1 MYMAPGDRLM
11 YMELQQHMYI
21 EVCYEC
27 RMFGGGG
34 GKVVHMY
41 VVVITGLRT

>member
-34 GKVVHMY
+34 GKVVHM
-41 VVVITGLRT
+41 

>member
-27 RMFGGGG
+27 RMFGGGRQG
-34 GKVVHMY
+34 GSY